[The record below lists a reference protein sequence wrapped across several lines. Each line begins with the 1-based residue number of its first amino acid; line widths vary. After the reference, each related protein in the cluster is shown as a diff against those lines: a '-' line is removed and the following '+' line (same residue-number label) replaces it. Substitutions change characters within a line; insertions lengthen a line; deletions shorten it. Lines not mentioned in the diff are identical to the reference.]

1 MEIAA
6 DLVKELRVKTGAGI
20 MDCKEA
26 LKVSN
31 GNFEKA
37 VDFLRE
43 KGLSAA
49 TKKSSRA
56 TKDGLVTSYIHMGGK
71 VGVMIEVNC
80 ETDFVAKTENFKTLT
95 RDLAMHV
102 AAMNPLY
109 VKPEDVSEATL
120 QREKDIYRKQ
130 VIAEGKPEKIAD
142 KIVEGKLK
150 KFYEEVCLIKQKFIK
165 DTNMT
170 VEDLIKASI
179 AATGENILVKRFV
192 RYQLGGDEAAD
203 NAL

>member
-1 MEIAA
+1 LEIAA

-31 GNFEKA
+31 GNFDKA

-56 TKDGLVTSYIHMGGK
+56 TKDGLITSYIHMGGK

-80 ETDFVAKTENFKTLT
+80 ETDFVAKTENFKNLT
-95 RDLAMHV
+95 RDLAMHI

-109 VKPEDVSEATL
+109 VKPEDVPEAVL

-150 KFYEEVCLIKQKFIK
+150 KYYEEVCLLKQKFIK
-165 DTNMT
+165 DTAMT

-179 AATGENILVKRFV
+179 AATGENILVRRFV

>member
-1 MEIAA
+1 LEIAA

-26 LKVSN
+26 LKASN
-31 GNFEKA
+31 GNFDKA

-56 TKDGLVTSYIHMGGK
+56 TKDGLITSYIHMGGK

-80 ETDFVAKTENFKTLT
+80 ETDFVAKTENFKNLT
-95 RDLAMHV
+95 RDLAMHI

-109 VKPEDVSEATL
+109 VKPEDVPEAVL

-150 KFYEEVCLIKQKFIK
+150 KFFEEVCLMKQKFIK

-192 RYQLGGDEAAD
+192 RYQLGGDEAAE

>member
-31 GNFEKA
+31 GNFDKA

-56 TKDGLVTSYIHMGGK
+56 TKDGLITSYIHMGGK

-80 ETDFVAKTENFKTLT
+80 ETDFVAKTENFKNLT

-109 VKPEDVSEATL
+109 VKPEDVPEATL

-179 AATGENILVKRFV
+179 SATGENILVKRFV
-192 RYQLGGDEAAD
+192 RYQLGGAEAAD

>member
-31 GNFEKA
+31 GNFDKA

-56 TKDGLVTSYIHMGGK
+56 TKDGLITSYIHMGGK

-80 ETDFVAKTENFKTLT
+80 ETDFVAKTENFKNLT
-95 RDLAMHV
+95 RDLAMHI

-109 VKPEDVSEATL
+109 VKPEDVPEAVL

-150 KFYEEVCLIKQKFIK
+150 KYYEEVCLLKQKFIK
-165 DTNMT
+165 DTAMT

-179 AATGENILVKRFV
+179 AATGENILVRRFV

>member
-26 LKVSN
+26 LRASN
-31 GNFEKA
+31 GNFDKA

-56 TKDGLVTSYIHMGGK
+56 TKDGLIASYIHMGGK

-80 ETDFVAKTENFKTLT
+80 ETDFVAKTETFKNLT

-109 VKPEDVSEATL
+109 VKPEDVPEATL

-170 VEDLIKASI
+170 VEDLIKAAI
-179 AATGENILVKRFV
+179 AATGENIIVKRFV

>member
-31 GNFEKA
+31 GNFDKA

>member
-1 MEIAA
+1 MEISA
-6 DLVKELRVKTGAGI
+6 DIVKDLRVKTGAGI

-26 LKVSN
+26 LKVSG

-37 VDFLRE
+37 IDFLRE

-80 ETDFVAKTENFKTLT
+80 ETDFVAKTEDFRTLT

-109 VKPEDVSEATL
+109 VKPEDVPEAAL

-150 KFYEEVCLIKQKFIK
+150 KYYEEVCLVKQKFIK
-165 DTNMT
+165 DTNQT
-170 VEDLIKASI
+170 VEDLVKAAI
-179 AATGENILVKRFV
+179 AKTGENILVKRFV
-192 RYQLGGDEAAD
+192 RYQLGGDES
-203 NAL
+203 

>member
-1 MEIAA
+1 MEISA

-20 MDCKEA
+20 MDCKQA
-26 LKVSN
+26 LKASS

-80 ETDFVAKTENFKTLT
+80 ETDFVAKTEDFKTLT

-102 AAMNPLY
+102 AAMNPSF
-109 VKPEDVSEATL
+109 VKPSDVSEAVL
-120 QREKDIYRKQ
+120 AREKDIYRKQ

-150 KFYEEVCLIKQKFIK
+150 KYYEEVCLVKQKFIR
-165 DTNMT
+165 DTNVT
-170 VEDLIKASI
+170 VEDLIKAMI
-179 AATGENILVKRFV
+179 AKTGENILVKRFV
-192 RYQLGGDEAAD
+192 RYQLGGDAD

>member
-1 MEIAA
+1 LEISA
-6 DLVKELRVKTGAGI
+6 DIVKDLRVKTGAGI

-26 LKVSN
+26 LKVAG

-37 VDFLRE
+37 IDFLRE

-80 ETDFVAKTENFKTLT
+80 ETDFVAKTEDFKTLT

-109 VKPEDVSEATL
+109 VKPDDVPEAAL

-150 KFYEEVCLIKQKFIK
+150 KYYEEVCLVKQKFIR
-165 DTNMT
+165 DTNQT
-170 VEDLIKASI
+170 VEDLIKAAI
-179 AATGENILVKRFV
+179 AKTGENILVKRFV
-192 RYQLGGDEAAD
+192 RYQLGGDEA
-203 NAL
+203 

>member
-26 LKVSN
+26 LKASN

-80 ETDFVAKTENFKTLT
+80 ETDFVAKTENFKNLT

>member
-6 DLVKELRVKTGAGI
+6 DRVKELRVKTGAGI

-31 GNFEKA
+31 GNFDKA

-56 TKDGLVTSYIHMGGK
+56 TKDGLITSYIHMGGK

-80 ETDFVAKTENFKTLT
+80 ETDFVAKTENFKILT

-102 AAMNPLY
+102 AAMNPLF
-109 VKPEDVSEATL
+109 VKPEDVPEATL

-150 KFYEEVCLIKQKFIK
+150 KFYEEVCLVKQKFIR

>member
-1 MEIAA
+1 
-6 DLVKELRVKTGAGI
+6 

-26 LKVSN
+26 LKVAG

-37 VDFLRE
+37 IDFLRE

-80 ETDFVAKTENFKTLT
+80 ETDFVAKTEDFKTLT

-109 VKPEDVSEATL
+109 VKPDDVPEAAL

-150 KFYEEVCLIKQKFIK
+150 KYYEEVCLVKQKFIR
-165 DTNMT
+165 DTNQT
-170 VEDLIKASI
+170 VEDLIKAAI
-179 AATGENILVKRFV
+179 AKTGENILVKRFV
-192 RYQLGGDEAAD
+192 RYQLGGDEA
-203 NAL
+203 

>member
-1 MEIAA
+1 LEIAA

-26 LKVSN
+26 LKASN
-31 GNFEKA
+31 GSFDKA

-56 TKDGLVTSYIHMGGK
+56 TKDGLITSYIHMGGK

-80 ETDFVAKTENFKTLT
+80 ETDFVAKTENFKNLT

-109 VKPEDVSEATL
+109 VKPEDVPEATL

-150 KFYEEVCLIKQKFIK
+150 KFYEEVCLVKQKFIR

>member
-1 MEIAA
+1 LEISA
-6 DLVKELRVKTGAGI
+6 DIVKDLRVKTGAGI

-26 LKVSN
+26 LKVAG

-37 VDFLRE
+37 IDFLRE

-80 ETDFVAKTENFKTLT
+80 ETDFVAKTDDFKTLT

-109 VKPEDVSEATL
+109 VKPEDVPEAAL

-150 KFYEEVCLIKQKFIK
+150 KYYEEVCLVKQKFIK
-165 DTNMT
+165 DTNKT
-170 VEDLIKASI
+170 VEDLIKAAI
-179 AATGENILVKRFV
+179 AKTGENILVKRFV
-192 RYQLGGDEAAD
+192 RYQLGGDES
-203 NAL
+203 

>member
-26 LKVSN
+26 LKASN
-31 GNFEKA
+31 GSFDKA

-56 TKDGLVTSYIHMGGK
+56 TKDGLITSYIHMGGK

-80 ETDFVAKTENFKTLT
+80 ETDFVAKTENFKNLT

-109 VKPEDVSEATL
+109 VKPEDVPEATL

-150 KFYEEVCLIKQKFIK
+150 KFYEEVCLVKQKFIR

>member
-1 MEIAA
+1 LEIAA

-26 LKVSN
+26 LKASN
-31 GNFEKA
+31 GNFDKA

-56 TKDGLVTSYIHMGGK
+56 TKDGLITSYIHMGGK

-80 ETDFVAKTENFKTLT
+80 ETDFVAKTENFKNLT
-95 RDLAMHV
+95 RDLAMHI

-109 VKPEDVSEATL
+109 VKPEDVPEAVL

-150 KFYEEVCLIKQKFIK
+150 KYYEEVCLLKQKFIK
-165 DTNMT
+165 DTAMT

-179 AATGENILVKRFV
+179 AATGENILVRRFV

>member
-6 DLVKELRVKTGAGI
+6 DRVKELRVKTGAGI

-26 LKVSN
+26 LKASN

-80 ETDFVAKTENFKTLT
+80 ETDFVAKTENFKNLT

-109 VKPEDVSEATL
+109 VKPEDVPEATL

-150 KFYEEVCLIKQKFIK
+150 KFYEEVCLVKQKFIR

>member
-1 MEIAA
+1 MEISA
-6 DLVKELRVKTGAGI
+6 DIVKELRVKTGAGI

-26 LKVSN
+26 LKGSG

-37 VDFLRE
+37 IDFLRE

-80 ETDFVAKTENFKTLT
+80 ETDFVAKTEGFKTLT

-109 VKPEDVSEATL
+109 VKPEDVPEASL
-120 QREKDIYRKQ
+120 QREKEIYRKQ

-150 KFYEEVCLIKQKFIK
+150 KYYEEVCLVKQKFIK
-165 DTNMT
+165 DTNQT

-179 AATGENILVKRFV
+179 AQTGENILVKRFV
-192 RYQLGGDEAAD
+192 RYQLGGDEA
-203 NAL
+203 

>member
-1 MEIAA
+1 LEIAA

-26 LKVSN
+26 LKASN

-80 ETDFVAKTENFKTLT
+80 ETDFVAKTENFKNLT

-109 VKPEDVSEATL
+109 VKPEDVPEATL

>member
-26 LKVSN
+26 LKASN

-80 ETDFVAKTENFKTLT
+80 ETDFVAKTENFKNLT

-109 VKPEDVSEATL
+109 VKPEDVPEAAL

>member
-1 MEIAA
+1 LEIAA

-26 LKVSN
+26 LKASN
-31 GNFEKA
+31 GNFDKA

-56 TKDGLVTSYIHMGGK
+56 TKDGLITSYIHMGGK

-80 ETDFVAKTENFKTLT
+80 ETDFVAKTENFKNLT
-95 RDLAMHV
+95 RDLAMHI

-109 VKPEDVSEATL
+109 VKPEDVPEAVL

-150 KFYEEVCLIKQKFIK
+150 KYFEEVCLLKQKFIK
-165 DTNMT
+165 DTAMT

-179 AATGENILVKRFV
+179 AATGENILVRRFV

>member
-1 MEIAA
+1 LEISA
-6 DLVKELRVKTGAGI
+6 DVVKELRVKTGAGI

-37 VDFLRE
+37 IDFLRE

-56 TKDGLVTSYIHMGGK
+56 TKDGLVYSYIHMGGK

-80 ETDFVAKTENFKTLT
+80 ETDFVAKTENFRTLT
-95 RDLAMHV
+95 KDLAMHV
-102 AAMNPLY
+102 AAMNPSY
-109 VKPEDVSEATL
+109 VKPEDVPEAAL
-120 QREKDIYRKQ
+120 QREK

-150 KFYEEVCLIKQKFIK
+150 KYYEEVCLLKQKFIR

-179 AATGENILVKRFV
+179 AQTGENILVKRFV
-192 RYQLGGDEAAD
+192 RYQLGGDEAASS
-203 NAL
+203 AL

>member
-26 LKVSN
+26 LKASN
-31 GNFEKA
+31 GNFDKA

-56 TKDGLVTSYIHMGGK
+56 TKDGLITSYIHMGGK

-80 ETDFVAKTENFKTLT
+80 ETDFVAKTENFKNLT
-95 RDLAMHV
+95 RDLAMHI

-109 VKPEDVSEATL
+109 VKPEDVPEAVL
-120 QREKDIYRKQ
+120 QREKVIYRKQ

-150 KFYEEVCLIKQKFIK
+150 KFFEEVCLMKQKFIK

-192 RYQLGGDEAAD
+192 RYQLGGDEAAE

>member
-26 LKVSN
+26 LKASN
-31 GNFEKA
+31 GNFDKA

-56 TKDGLVTSYIHMGGK
+56 TKDGLITSYIHMGGK

-80 ETDFVAKTENFKTLT
+80 ETDFVAKTENFKNLT
-95 RDLAMHV
+95 RDLAMHI

-109 VKPEDVSEATL
+109 VKPEDVPEAVL

-150 KFYEEVCLIKQKFIK
+150 KFFEEVCLMKQKFIK

-192 RYQLGGDEAAD
+192 RYQLGGDEAAE

>member
-1 MEIAA
+1 M
-6 DLVKELRVKTGAGI
+6 KTGAGI

-56 TKDGLVTSYIHMGGK
+56 TKDGLVASYIHMGGK

-165 DTNMT
+165 DTNIT

>member
-1 MEIAA
+1 LEISA
-6 DLVKELRVKTGAGI
+6 DVVKELRVKTGAGI

-37 VDFLRE
+37 IDFLRE

-56 TKDGLVTSYIHMGGK
+56 TKDGLVYSYIHMGGK

-80 ETDFVAKTENFKTLT
+80 ETDFVAKTENFRNLT
-95 RDLAMHV
+95 KDLAMHV
-102 AAMNPLY
+102 AAMNPSY
-109 VKPEDVSEATL
+109 VKPEDVPEAAL

-150 KFYEEVCLIKQKFIK
+150 KYYEEVCLLKQKFIR

-192 RYQLGGDEAAD
+192 RYQLGGDEAASS
-203 NAL
+203 AL

>member
-31 GNFEKA
+31 GNFDKA

-56 TKDGLVTSYIHMGGK
+56 TKDGLITSYIHMGGK

-80 ETDFVAKTENFKTLT
+80 ETDFVAKTETFKNLT

-109 VKPEDVSEATL
+109 VKPEDVPEATL

-150 KFYEEVCLIKQKFIK
+150 KFYEEVCLVKQKFIR

-170 VEDLIKASI
+170 VEDLIKAAI
-179 AATGENILVKRFV
+179 AATGENIIVKRFV

>member
-1 MEIAA
+1 
-6 DLVKELRVKTGAGI
+6 

-26 LKVSN
+26 LKNSN

-37 VDFLRE
+37 IDYLRE

-56 TKDGLVTSYIHMGGK
+56 TKDGQITSYIHMGGK

-80 ETDFVAKTENFKTLT
+80 ETDFVAKTDNFKSLT
-95 RDLAMHV
+95 KDLAMHI

-109 VKPEDVSEATL
+109 VKPEDVPEAALT
-120 QREKDIYRKQ
+120 REKDIYRKQ
-130 VIAEGKPEKIAD
+130 VLAEGKPEKIAD

-150 KFYEEVCLIKQKFIK
+150 KYYEEVCLLKQKFIR
-165 DTNMT
+165 DTSMT

-179 AATGENILVKRFV
+179 SQTGENILVKRFV
-192 RYQLGGDEAAD
+192 RYQLGGDEAAG

>member
-1 MEIAA
+1 MEISA
-6 DLVKELRVKTGAGI
+6 DIVKELRVKTGAGI

-26 LKVSN
+26 LKISN
-31 GNFEKA
+31 ANFEKA
-37 VDFLRE
+37 IDYLRE

-56 TKDGLVTSYIHMGGK
+56 TKDGLVGSYIHMGGK
-71 VGVMIEVNC
+71 VGVMIEINC
-80 ETDFVAKTENFKTLT
+80 ETDFVAKTETFRNLSK
-95 RDLAMHV
+95 DLAMHV

-109 VKPEDVSEATL
+109 VKPEDVPEVVL

-130 VIAEGKPEKIAD
+130 VIAEGKPEKIAN

-150 KFYEEVCLIKQKFIK
+150 KYYEEVCLLKQKFIK
-165 DTNMT
+165 DTNQT

-179 AATGENILVKRFV
+179 AQTGENIIVRRFV
-192 RYQLGGDEAAD
+192 RYQLGGDEAAG

>member
-1 MEIAA
+1 LEIAA

-56 TKDGLVTSYIHMGGK
+56 TKDGLVASYIHMGGK

-165 DTNMT
+165 DTNIT

>member
-1 MEIAA
+1 MEISA
-6 DLVKELRVKTGAGI
+6 DIVKDLRVKTGAGI

-26 LKVSN
+26 LKVSG

-37 VDFLRE
+37 IDFLRE

-80 ETDFVAKTENFKTLT
+80 ETDFVAKTEDFKTLT

-109 VKPEDVSEATL
+109 VKPEDVPEAAL

-150 KFYEEVCLIKQKFIK
+150 KYYEEVCLVKQKFIK
-165 DTNMT
+165 DTNQT
-170 VEDLIKASI
+170 VEDLIKAAI
-179 AATGENILVKRFV
+179 AKTGENILVKRFV
-192 RYQLGGDEAAD
+192 RYQLGGDEC
-203 NAL
+203 

>member
-1 MEIAA
+1 MEISA
-6 DLVKELRVKTGAGI
+6 DIVKELRVKTGAGI

-26 LKVSN
+26 LKITN

-37 VDFLRE
+37 IDYLRE

-71 VGVMIEVNC
+71 VGVMIEINC
-80 ETDFVAKTENFKTLT
+80 ETDFVAKTENFRNLSK
-95 RDLAMHV
+95 DLAMHV

-109 VKPEDVSEATL
+109 VKPEDVPEEVL

-150 KFYEEVCLIKQKFIK
+150 KYYEEVCLMKQKFIR
-165 DTNMT
+165 DTNQT

-192 RYQLGGDEAAD
+192 RYQLGGDDAAA

>member
-26 LKVSN
+26 LKASN
-31 GNFEKA
+31 GNFDKA

-56 TKDGLVTSYIHMGGK
+56 TKDGLITSYIHMGGK

-80 ETDFVAKTENFKTLT
+80 ETDFVAKTENFKNLT

-109 VKPEDVSEATL
+109 VRPEDVPETVL

-150 KFYEEVCLIKQKFIK
+150 KFYEEVCLMKQKFIK

-170 VEDLIKASI
+170 VEDLIKAAI
-179 AATGENILVKRFV
+179 AATGENIIVKRFV

>member
-6 DLVKELRVKTGAGI
+6 DRVKELRVKTGAGI

-31 GNFEKA
+31 GNFDKA

-56 TKDGLVTSYIHMGGK
+56 TKDGLITSYIHMGGK

-80 ETDFVAKTENFKTLT
+80 ETDFVAKTENFKILT

-102 AAMNPLY
+102 AAMNPLF
-109 VKPEDVSEATL
+109 VKPEDVPEATL

-150 KFYEEVCLIKQKFIK
+150 KFYEELCLVKQKFIR

>member
-80 ETDFVAKTENFKTLT
+80 ETDFVAKTENFKNLT

-109 VKPEDVSEATL
+109 VKPEDVPEAAL

>member
-1 MEIAA
+1 LEISA
-6 DLVKELRVKTGAGI
+6 DIVKDLRVKTGAGI

-26 LKVSN
+26 LKVSG

-37 VDFLRE
+37 IDFLRE

-80 ETDFVAKTENFKTLT
+80 ETDFVAKTEDFKTLT

-109 VKPEDVSEATL
+109 VKPEDVPEAAL

-150 KFYEEVCLIKQKFIK
+150 KYYEEVCLVKQKFIK
-165 DTNMT
+165 DTNQT
-170 VEDLIKASI
+170 VEDLIKAAI
-179 AATGENILVKRFV
+179 AKTGENILVKRFV
-192 RYQLGGDEAAD
+192 RYQLGGDES
-203 NAL
+203 

>member
-26 LKVSN
+26 LKASN

-80 ETDFVAKTENFKTLT
+80 ETDFVAKTENFKNLT

-109 VKPEDVSEATL
+109 VKPEDVPEATL

-130 VIAEGKPEKIAD
+130 VIAEGKPEKIAE

-150 KFYEEVCLIKQKFIK
+150 KFYEEVCLVKQKFIK

>member
-1 MEIAA
+1 LEIAA

-26 LKVSN
+26 LKASN

-80 ETDFVAKTENFKTLT
+80 ETDFVAKTENFKNLT

-109 VKPEDVSEATL
+109 VKPEDVPEATL

-179 AATGENILVKRFV
+179 AATGENILVKRFI

>member
-26 LKVSN
+26 LKASN

-80 ETDFVAKTENFKTLT
+80 ETDFVAKTENFKNLT

-109 VKPEDVSEATL
+109 VKPEDVPEATL

-179 AATGENILVKRFV
+179 AATGENILVKRFI
-192 RYQLGGDEAAD
+192 RYQLGGDDAAD

>member
-26 LKVSN
+26 LRASN
-31 GNFEKA
+31 GNFDKA

-56 TKDGLVTSYIHMGGK
+56 TKDGLITSYIHMGGK

-80 ETDFVAKTENFKTLT
+80 ETDFVAKTETFKNLT

-109 VKPEDVSEATL
+109 VKPEDVPEATL

-170 VEDLIKASI
+170 VEDLIKAAI